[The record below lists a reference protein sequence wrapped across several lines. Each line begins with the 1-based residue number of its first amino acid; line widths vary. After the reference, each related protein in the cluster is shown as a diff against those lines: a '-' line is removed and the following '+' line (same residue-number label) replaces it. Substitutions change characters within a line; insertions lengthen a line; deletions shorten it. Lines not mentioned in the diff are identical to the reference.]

1 MSTHFVAKE
10 GSPKEK
16 DGVTEMKPAPKQ
28 ALNATTTAQENPEKT
43 TEEKMGL
50 LKIDPALI
58 HPPFH
63 PCNNKKHENHPL
75 WEDYKGLSV
84 ILNPETKLPMAIW
97 EPIALQ
103 ALFFGR
109 GFLKKHKRLENVHSF
124 HHNPDY
130 DPYKEDAEEGKILR
144 N

>member
-1 MSTHFVAKE
+1 MSTHFVAQE
-10 GSPKEK
+10 GSPEL
-16 DGVTEMKPAPKQ
+16 TELKPAPKQ
-28 ALNATTTAQENPEKT
+28 ALNATTTAQENPALEKSV
-43 TEEKMGL
+43 EEKVGL

-75 WEDYKGLSV
+75 WEDFKGLSV

-97 EPIALQ
+97 EPIYLQ
-103 ALFFGR
+103 AFLFGR
-109 GFLKKHKRLENVHSF
+109 GFLKKHKRLENVFSF
-124 HHNPDY
+124 HHDPNY